1 MRGICIE
8 SHQSADLF
16 WYLVQHKQ
24 RNARKQNVSM
34 CSGRAALLLESEVRQ
49 EVVKEES
56 VKVRSGCTE

>member
-1 MRGICIE
+1 
-8 SHQSADLF
+8 
-16 WYLVQHKQ
+16 
-24 RNARKQNVSM
+24 M